1 MTPAQIE
8 AIRNL
13 RGSNVPW
20 PVVAK
25 ELKATILEC
34 RTAIGLPTY
43 GTPERR
49 SMPWDVIQRGL
60 FDDQP
65 DMERTSDR

>member
-1 MTPAQIE
+1 MRFTPAQIA
-8 AIRNL
+8 AIETL
-13 RGSNVPW
+13 RGANVPW

-43 GTPERR
+43 GTPERQT
-49 SMPWDVIQRGL
+49 MPGEQK
-60 FDDQP
+60 Q
-65 DMERTSDR
+65 